1 MNAPF
6 QHPARVD
13 KATFY
18 RLTRDTPGKAELKD
32 GRIVQQMTKTTKRHN
47 RVVSNFIGTL
57 RTALDLDVWSVT
69 ACELSLEIGGDV
81 RMPDV
86 VVERLDAPGPP
97 LVAEQ
102 PVLLVEVLSP
112 STSGIDFTEKTA
124 EYMSLGSVEAYIIA
138 SQDEPILW
146 IWQRGAE
153 RQFPQKPLEVKGRD
167 GTVEVTSLA
176 IGLPMRE
183 LFRTIP
189 DPA

>member
-6 QHPARVD
+6 QHSGRID

-47 RVVSNFIGTL
+47 RVVSNFII
-57 RTALDLDVWSVT
+57 ALGSRLDRDVWSVT
-69 ACELSLEIGGDV
+69 PCELSVEIGGDV
-81 RMPDV
+81 RMPDI

-124 EYMSLGSVEAYIIA
+124 EYMSLNSVEAYIIA

-146 IWQRGAE
+146 IWQRGDG
-153 RQFPQKPLEVKGRD
+153 RRFPPKPLEVKGRD
-167 GTVEVTSLA
+167 GAIEMTSLA